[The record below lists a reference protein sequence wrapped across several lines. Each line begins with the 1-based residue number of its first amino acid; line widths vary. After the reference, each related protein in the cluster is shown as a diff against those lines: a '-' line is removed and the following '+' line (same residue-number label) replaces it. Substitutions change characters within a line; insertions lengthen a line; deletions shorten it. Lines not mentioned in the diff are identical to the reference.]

1 MTSGVDGVLT
11 FIWQDYGGM
20 CDKKILGTIV
30 LKYNIKIKSL
40 KSQVIC
46 HKGWPFDFILG
57 GLRLCSKQKCIINN
71 MLHIKRS
78 VIWIK
83 PTLCQL
89 EQIGR
94 KKRRGSELLFCFT
107 ANCAFA
113 VFHDLCACLFRG
125 SPDSKINWPE
135 WWSFGWVLTASRGW

>member
-1 MTSGVDGVLT
+1 MWADR
-11 FIWQDYGGM
+11 
-20 CDKKILGTIV
+20 
-30 LKYNIKIKSL
+30 
-40 KSQVIC
+40 
-46 HKGWPFDFILG
+46 FDFIPG
-57 GLRLCSKQKCIINN
+57 CLRLHCKQTCIINN
-71 MLHIKRS
+71 MVHIKRS

-94 KKRRGSELLFCFT
+94 KGREGGGEVGGGAELFFCFS

-113 VFHDLCACLFRG
+113 VFHDLSARPFRG

-135 WWSFGWVLTASRGW
+135 WWSIG